1 MAFLAMCGDGA
12 NDCGALRA
20 AHVGVSLSEAES
32 SVASPFTSHVAN
44 ISCMPRIIREG
55 RAALVTSFGI
65 FKFMVLYSLLEFTS
79 TFILYH
85 IDSNLTDFEFL
96 FIDIGLVVNFM
107 FFFGRNEAFQGS
119 LFKKPPLTRLLSFVP
134 MFSMITNLLVMVLT
148 QILSVCLI
156 HTFPWFKPFK
166 FTQPR
171 EYKCYENFA
180 VYAVSQ
186 FQYII
191 LAFIFSYGKPYRE
204 PIYKNIIFFTSLLT
218 MTVIC
223 LYVTLFPA
231 EWLKELLQL
240 EFPPTVEFPIIIVA
254 LAIVD
259 CVLCLAIEYLIV
271 DYLLTKKF
279 KLGSYDSNNEHIYH
293 TVEAELDSSPGWPPI
308 CKHLPMIT
316 SSSLECVRTTEIDTE
331 HFERQ
336 ERFKTTI
343 TKL

>member
-1 MAFLAMCGDGA
+1 MCGDGA

-32 SVASPFTSHVAN
+32 SVASPFTSHIAN

-79 TFILYH
+79 TFILYN

-96 FIDIGLVVNFM
+96 FIDICLVVNFM

-119 LFKKPPLTRLLSFVP
+119 LFNKPPLTRLLSFVP
-134 MFSMITNLLVMVLT
+134 MFSMVANLFVMISTQVLSIYLVQKFV
-148 QILSVCLI
+148 
-156 HTFPWFKPFK
+156 WFKPFK

-171 EYKCYENFA
+171 EYKCYENYA
-180 VYAVSQ
+180 VYSVSQ

-191 LAFIFSYGKPYRE
+191 LAFIFSYGKPYRG

-218 MTVIC
+218 MTAIC

-231 EWLKELLQL
+231 EWVQELLQL
-240 EFPPTVEFPIIIVA
+240 QFPPSIEFPITLVA
-254 LAIVD
+254 LAVID
-259 CVLCLAIEYLIV
+259 CVLCLGIEYFVV
-271 DYLLTKKF
+271 DNLLTKKM

-293 TVEAELDSSPGWPPI
+293 IVEAELDSSPGWPPI
-308 CKHLPMIT
+308 CKHQPMIT
-316 SSSLECVRTTEIDTE
+316 SSSLECMRKTEIDTE

-336 ERFKTTI
+336 ERFNTMI

>member
-1 MAFLAMCGDGA
+1 MCGDGA

-79 TFILYH
+79 TFVLYN

-119 LFKKPPLTRLLSFVP
+119 LYKTPPLGRLLSFVP
-134 MFSMITNLLVMVLT
+134 LFSMVANLFVMVST
-148 QILSVCLI
+148 QILSFYI
-156 HTFPWFKPFK
+156 IQKFSWFKPFNY
-166 FTQPR
+166 TYPR
-171 EYKCYENFA
+171 EYKCYENYA
-180 VYAVSQ
+180 VYCVSQ

-191 LAFIFSYGKPYRE
+191 LAFIFTYGKPYRE
-204 PIYKNIIFFTSLLT
+204 PIYKNIVFFSSLLT
-218 MTVIC
+218 MTIVC
-223 LYVTLFPA
+223 LYITLFPA
-231 EWLKELLQL
+231 EWVKELLQL
-240 EFPPTVEFPIIIVA
+240 QYPPRIEFPLIVVV
-254 LAIVD
+254 LAVVD
-259 CVLCLAIEYLIV
+259 CILCLGIEHFIV

-279 KLGSYDSNNEHIYH
+279 KLGSYEFMNNLIYYS
-293 TVEAELDSSPGWPPI
+293 VKIELDNSPGWPPI
-308 CKHLPMIT
+308 CKHQPMIT
-316 SSSLECVRTTEIDTE
+316 SSSLECMRKTEIDME

-336 ERFKTTI
+336 ERVKTMT
-343 TKL
+343 TRF

>member
-1 MAFLAMCGDGA
+1 MCGDGA

-65 FKFMVLYSLLEFTS
+65 FKFMVLYSILEFTS

-85 IDSNLTDFEFL
+85 IDSNLTDFEYL

-119 LFKKPPLTRLLSFVP
+119 LFKKPPLTRLLSFIP
-134 MFSMITNLLVMVLT
+134 LFSMIANLLVMVST
-148 QILSVCLI
+148 QVLSFYLI
-156 HTFPWFKPFK
+156 HKFAWFKPFDYTHPK
-166 FTQPR
+166 
-171 EYKCYENFA
+171 EYRCYENYA
-180 VYAVSQ
+180 VYSVSQ

-191 LAFIFSYGKPYRE
+191 LAFIFSYGKPYRG
-204 PIYKNIIFFTSLLT
+204 PIYKNKVFFSSLLT
-218 MTVIC
+218 MTVVC
-223 LYVTLFPA
+223 LYITLFPA
-231 EWLKELLQL
+231 DWVKELLQL
-240 EFPPTVEFPIIIVA
+240 QYPPMIEFPIIVIM

-259 CVLCLAIEYLIV
+259 CLLCLAIEYFIV
-271 DYLLTKKF
+271 DYLLTKKL
-279 KLGSYDSNNEHIYH
+279 KLGSYESNNEHVYH
-293 TVEAELDSSPGWPPI
+293 IVEAELDSSPGWPPI
-308 CKHLPMIT
+308 CKHQPMIT
-316 SSSLECVRTTEIDTE
+316 SSSLECMRKTEIDTE

-336 ERFKTTI
+336 ERVKTMI

>member
-1 MAFLAMCGDGA
+1 MCGDGA

-79 TFILYH
+79 TFILYS

-119 LFKKPPLTRLLSFVP
+119 LNKKPPLTRLLSFVP
-134 MFSMITNLLVMVLT
+134 MFSMVTNLAVLSLT
-148 QILSVCLI
+148 QVLSIYLI
-156 HTFPWFKPFK
+156 QKFSWFETFDYTDPK
-166 FTQPR
+166 
-171 EYKCYENFA
+171 EYRSYENYA
-180 VYAVSQ
+180 VYSVSQ

-191 LAFIFSYGKPYRE
+191 LALIFSYGKPYRE
-204 PIYKNIIFFTSLLT
+204 PIYKNTVFFCSLIT
-218 MTVIC
+218 MTLVC
-223 LYVTLFPA
+223 LYITVFPA
-231 EWLKELLQL
+231 EWTKELLQL
-240 EFPPTVEFPIIIVA
+240 KFPPAIEFPIIVVTLA
-254 LAIVD
+254 LAN
-259 CVLCLAIEYLIV
+259 CVLCLCIEYFVV
-271 DYLLTKKF
+271 DFLLTKKYKF
-279 KLGSYDSNNEHIYH
+279 GSYESNELMYQSVN
-293 TVEAELDSSPGWPPI
+293 AELESSPGWPPI
-308 CKHLPMIT
+308 CKHQPLIT
-316 SSSLECVRTTEIDTE
+316 SSSLECMRKTEIDTE

-336 ERFKTTI
+336 ERVKAMV